1 MFIVKELKAREYK
14 RFEDIK
20 QIRADGTEFWSAR
33 ELAPALEYTKWENF
47 QNVIKRAM
55 IACENSGH
63 SVEDDFPEVRK
74 IVDAGIASKPVKDY
88 ELNRYAC
95 YLIVQNGDPRKEV
108 IALGQ
113 TYFAIQTY
121 RQEVADHF
129 NEIDEDRR
137 RLVVRGDIKQWNQML
152 AETAHNAGV
161 ITNEEF
167 AIFQNAG
174 YMGLYGG
181 LDVDDIHKRKNL
193 EVGQKILDYMGSTE
207 LIANLFRISQT
218 EEKLRKD
225 EVDNAKTATSIHYSV
240 GKEVR
245 SAIEKIGG
253 TMPEDLPTPEKSIQ
267 EIEKEQMDRL
277 KAKAK
282 AGKLMLDE

>member
-1 MFIVKELKAREYK
+1 MPDLKAREYR

-20 QIRADGTEFWSAR
+20 YVRKNGSEYWSAR
-33 ELAPALEYTKWENF
+33 ELADVLDYSQWRNF
-47 QNVIKRAM
+47 QKVINRAM

-63 SVEDDFPEVRK
+63 ETYDFAEVSK
-74 IVDAGIASKPVKDY
+74 IVEAGAASKSIKDY
-88 ELNRYAC
+88 ELTRYAC

-121 RQEVADHF
+121 RQEIADHF
-129 NEIDEDRR
+129 NQLDEDRR
-137 RLVVRGDIKQWNQML
+137 RLVVRGDIKQWNQL
-152 AETAHNAGV
+152 LVETAHDAGV

-167 AIFQNAG
+167 AMFQNAG

-181 LDVDDIHKRKNL
+181 LDVKDIHDRKGL
-193 EVGQKILDYMGSTE
+193 TARQKILDYMGSTE

-225 EVDNAKTATSIHYSV
+225 KVEGAEAATKVHYSV

-253 TMPEDLPTPEKSIQ
+253 TMPEDLPVPEKSIQ
-267 EIEKEQMDRL
+267 QIEREQMMLL
-277 KAKAK
+277 KDKAEK
-282 AGKLMLDE
+282 GKLMLDE

>member
-1 MFIVKELKAREYK
+1 MSELRAKEYR
-14 RFEDIK
+14 RFEEIK
-20 QIRADGTEFWSAR
+20 QVRNDGTEFWSAR
-33 ELAPALEYTKWENF
+33 ELAVALDYNKWENF
-47 QNVIKRAM
+47 AKVIKRAM

-63 SVEDDFPEVRK
+63 AVAYDFPEVRK
-74 IVDAGIASKPVKDY
+74 IVEAGVTKKPILDY
-88 ELNRYAC
+88 ELTRYAC
-95 YLIVQNGDPRKEV
+95 YLIVQNGDPRKEL

-129 NEIDEDRR
+129 NELSEDSR

-174 YMGLYGG
+174 YIGLYGG
-181 LDVDDIHKRKNL
+181 LDVNDIHARKGL

-225 EVDNAKTATSIHYSV
+225 KVHNAETATSAHYSV
-240 GKEVR
+240 GREVR
-245 SAIEKIGG
+245 TAIEKIGG

-267 EIEKEQMDRL
+267 QIEKEQMARL

-282 AGKLMLDE
+282 EGKLMLDE

>member
-1 MFIVKELKAREYK
+1 MSGLKAVEYK

-20 QIRADGTEFWSAR
+20 QIRSDGTEFWSAR
-33 ELAPALEYTKWENF
+33 ELSFALDYNKWENF
-47 QNVIKRAM
+47 HNVIKRAM

-63 SVEDDFPEVRK
+63 NIFECFPEVRK
-74 IVDAGIASKPVKDY
+74 TSEMPKGGSKEIIDY
-88 ELNRYAC
+88 ELTRYAC

-129 NEIDEDRR
+129 NELDEDNR

-152 AETAHNAGV
+152 AETAHKAGV

-174 YMGLYGG
+174 YKGLYGG
-181 LDVDDIHKRKNL
+181 LDVSDIHARKGL

-207 LIANLFRISQT
+207 LIANLFRVSQT

-225 EVDNAKTATSIHYSV
+225 KISDSQTATHIHYSV
-240 GKEVR
+240 GSEIR
-245 SAIEKIGG
+245 NTIEKIGG

-267 EIEKEQMDRL
+267 QIEKEQIQKL
-277 KAKAK
+277 KEKAQN
-282 AGKLMLDE
+282 GQLMLDE

>member
-1 MFIVKELKAREYK
+1 MVRKLKAREYK

-20 QIRADGTEFWSAR
+20 QVRKDGTEFWSAR

-47 QNVIKRAM
+47 QNVIRRAM

-74 IVDAGIASKPVKDY
+74 IVDAGITSKPVKDY
-88 ELNRYAC
+88 ELTRYAC

-129 NEIDEDRR
+129 NELDEDRR

-167 AIFQNAG
+167 AIFQNVG

-225 EVDNAKTATSIHYSV
+225 EVDNAKVATSIHYSV
-240 GKEVR
+240 GREVR

>member
-1 MFIVKELKAREYK
+1 MKELKAKEYK

-20 QIRADGTEFWSAR
+20 RIREDGTEFWSAR
-33 ELAPALEYTKWENF
+33 ELASVLDYSKWENF
-47 QNVIKRAM
+47 SKVIKRAM
-55 IACENSGH
+55 IACNNSGH
-63 SVEDDFPEVRK
+63 SVENDFPEVRK
-74 IVDAGIASKPVKDY
+74 IVDAGISSKPILDY
-88 ELNRYAC
+88 ELSRYAC

-129 NEIDEDRR
+129 NQLDEDNR
-137 RLVVRGDIKQWNQML
+137 RLVIRGDIKQWNQML

-181 LDVDDIHKRKNL
+181 LGVDDIHKRKEL

-225 EVDNAKTATSIHYSV
+225 QVKGAEIATDVYYNV

-245 SAIEKIGG
+245 TAIEKIGG
-253 TMPEDLPTPEKSIQ
+253 TMPEDMPKPDKSIQ
-267 EIEKEQMDRL
+267 QIEKEQMARL
-277 KAKAK
+277 KAKAQK
-282 AGKLMLDE
+282 GKLMLDE

>member
-1 MFIVKELKAREYK
+1 MRKLNVKEYK
-14 RFEDIK
+14 KFEDIK
-20 QIRADGTEFWSAR
+20 QVRADGSEFWSAR
-33 ELAPALEYTKWENF
+33 ELAIALDYTQWRNF
-47 QNVIKRAM
+47 SKVIGRAM

-63 SVEDDFPEVRK
+63 SVSNDFAEVSK
-74 IVDAGIASKPVKDY
+74 IVEAGATSKPKKDY
-88 ELNRYAC
+88 ELSRYAC

-129 NEIDEDRR
+129 NQLDEDRR
-137 RLVVRGDIKQWNQML
+137 RLVVRGDIKQWNQLL
-152 AETAHNAGV
+152 AETAHDAGV

-174 YMGLYGG
+174 YIGLYGG
-181 LDVDDIHKRKNL
+181 LDVEDIHARKEL
-193 EVGQKILDYMGSTE
+193 EIGQKILDYMGSTE

-225 EVDNAKTATSIHYSV
+225 HVQGAAAATSVHYNV
-240 GKEVR
+240 GREVR
-245 SAIEKIGG
+245 SAIRKIGG
-253 TMPEDLPTPEKSIQ
+253 TMPEDLPKPEKSIQ
-267 EIEKEQMDRL
+267 QIEKEQLARL
-277 KAKAK
+277 RAKAK
-282 AGKLMLDE
+282 KGKIMLDE

>member
-1 MFIVKELKAREYK
+1 MSNLKAKEYK

-20 QIRADGTEFWSAR
+20 NVRLDGTEYWNAR
-33 ELAPALEYTKWENF
+33 ELALVLDYSKWENF
-47 QNVIKRAM
+47 NKVIKRAM
-55 IACENSGH
+55 IACKNSGH
-63 SVEDDFPEVRK
+63 EIEYDFPEVRK
-74 IVDAGIASKPVKDY
+74 IVEAGATKKKIIDY
-88 ELNRYAC
+88 ELSRYAC

-121 RQEVADHF
+121 RQELADHF
-129 NEIDEDRR
+129 NQLDEDSR
-137 RLVVRGDIKQWNQML
+137 RLVVRGDIKQWNQLL
-152 AETAHNAGV
+152 AETAYSAGV

-181 LDVDDIHKRKNL
+181 LDVEDIHKRKGL
-193 EVGQKILDYMGSTE
+193 EIGQKILDYMGSTE

-225 EVDNAKTATSIHYSV
+225 NVKDAETATAVHGEV
-240 GKEVR
+240 GRKVR
-245 SAIEKIGG
+245 KAIKDIGG
-253 TMPEDLPTPEKSIQ
+253 TMPEDLPTPEKSIAQ
-267 EIEKEQMDRL
+267 IEKEQMARL
-277 KAKAK
+277 KEKAK
-282 AGKLMLDE
+282 KGKLMLDE

>member
-1 MFIVKELKAREYK
+1 
-14 RFEDIK
+14 
-20 QIRADGTEFWSAR
+20 
-33 ELAPALEYTKWENF
+33 
-47 QNVIKRAM
+47 M

-63 SVEDDFPEVRK
+63 SIEHDFPEVRK
-74 IVDAGIASKPVKDY
+74 NVEAGATSKPKKDY
-88 ELNRYAC
+88 ELTRYAC

-121 RQEVADHF
+121 RQELADHY
-129 NEIDEDRR
+129 NQLDEDRR
-137 RLVVRGDIKQWNQML
+137 RLVIRGDIKQWNQLL
-152 AETAHNAGV
+152 AETAHDAGV
-161 ITNEEF
+161 ISNEEF

-181 LDVDDIHKRKNL
+181 LDVDDIHARKEL
-193 EVGQKILDYMGSTE
+193 KVGQKILDYMGSTE

-225 EVDNAKTATSIHYSV
+225 KIQGADKATKTHYAV

-245 SAIEKIGG
+245 AAIRKIGG
-253 TMPEDLPTPEKSIQ
+253 TMPEDLPTPDKSIQ
-267 EIEKEQMDRL
+267 QIEKEQMERL
-277 KAKAK
+277 KKKAK
-282 AGKLMLDE
+282 EGKLMLDEEF

>member
-1 MFIVKELKAREYK
+1 MKLKAKEYK
-14 RFEDIK
+14 KFEDIK
-20 QIRADGTEFWSAR
+20 RTREDGSEYWSAR
-33 ELAPALEYTKWENF
+33 ELANALDYTKWENF
-47 QNVIKRAM
+47 SKVIGRAM

-63 SVEDDFPEVRK
+63 RVTDDFPEVRK
-74 IVDAGIASKPVKDY
+74 IVEAGATNKTIKDY
-88 ELNRYAC
+88 ELSRYAC

-121 RQEVADHF
+121 RQEVADRF
-129 NEIDEDRR
+129 NQLDEDRR
-137 RLVVRGDIKQWNQML
+137 RLVVRGDIKQWNQLL
-152 AETAHNAGV
+152 AETAHEAGV

-181 LDVDDIHKRKNL
+181 LDVEDIHARKQL

-218 EEKLRKD
+218 EEKIRKD
-225 EVDNAKTATSIHYSV
+225 KVHGAEAATSVHYNV

-245 SAIEKIGG
+245 AAIANIGG

-267 EIEKEQMDRL
+267 QIEKEQMAKL

-282 AGKLMLDE
+282 KGKIMLDE

>member
-1 MFIVKELKAREYK
+1 MSDLNAIEYK

-20 QIRADGTEFWSAR
+20 HIREDGSEYWSAR
-33 ELAPALEYTKWENF
+33 ELGPALDYAKWDNF
-47 QNVIKRAM
+47 SKVIKRAM
-55 IACENSGH
+55 VACENSGH
-63 SVEDDFPEVRK
+63 SVSNDFHEVRK
-74 IVDAGIASKPVKDY
+74 IV
-88 ELNRYAC
+88 E
-95 YLIVQNGDPRKEV
+95 
-108 IALGQ
+108 Q

-129 NEIDEDRR
+129 NELDEDNR

-181 LDVDDIHKRKNL
+181 MDVDDIHAKKQL

-218 EEKLRKD
+218 EEKIRKD
-225 EVDNAKTATSIHYSV
+225 KVQGADKATSVHYNV
-240 GKEVR
+240 GREVR
-245 SAIEKIGG
+245 NAIEKIGG

-267 EIEKEQMDRL
+267 QIEKEQMERL
-277 KAKAK
+277 KNKAK
-282 AGKLMLDE
+282 KGLLMLDE

>member
-1 MFIVKELKAREYK
+1 MSSLKGKEYK

-20 QIRADGTEFWSAR
+20 HIREDGSEYWSAR
-33 ELAPALEYTKWENF
+33 ELAPALEYTQWRNF
-47 QNVIKRAM
+47 ENVIKRAM

-63 SVEDDFPEVRK
+63 SILDEFAEVSK
-74 IVDAGIASKPVKDY
+74 IVEAGATSKPKKDY
-88 ELNRYAC
+88 ELSRYAC
-95 YLIVQNGDPRKEV
+95 YLIVQNGDPRKQV

-121 RQEVADHF
+121 RQELADHY
-129 NEIDEDRR
+129 NQLDEDRR
-137 RLVVRGDIKQWNQML
+137 RLVVRGDIKQWNQLL
-152 AETAHNAGV
+152 AETAHDAGV

-181 LDVDDIHKRKNL
+181 LDVDDIHSKKKL
-193 EVGQKILDYMGSTE
+193 SAEQKILDFMGSTE

-225 EVDNAKTATSIHYSV
+225 NIIGAEKATSTHYAV
-240 GKEVR
+240 GREVR
-245 SAIEKIGG
+245 KAIEKIGG

-267 EIEKEQMDRL
+267 QIEKEQMERL
-277 KAKAK
+277 KKKAK
-282 AGKLMLDE
+282 AGKIMLDE

>member
-1 MFIVKELKAREYK
+1 MGELRAPEYK
-14 RFEDIK
+14 IFEAIK
-20 QIRADGTEFWSAR
+20 NIRDDGTEYWSAR
-33 ELAPALEYTKWENF
+33 DLALALDYTKWENF
-47 QNVIKRAM
+47 SKVIKRAM

-63 SVEDDFPEVRK
+63 SISDDFPEVRK
-74 IVDAGIASKPVKDY
+74 IVEAGATSKPVADY
-88 ELNRYAC
+88 ELSRYAC

-108 IALGQ
+108 IAIGQ

-129 NEIDEDRR
+129 NELDEDNR

-181 LDVDDIHKRKNL
+181 LDVEDIHDKKGL

-218 EEKLRKD
+218 EEKLRR
-225 EVDNAKTATSIHYSV
+225 DNIMGAEKATATHYNV

-245 SAIEKIGG
+245 AAIENIGG

-267 EIEKEQMDRL
+267 QIEKEQMKRL
-277 KAKAK
+277 KEKAK
-282 AGKLMLDE
+282 KGKLLLDE

>member
-1 MFIVKELKAREYK
+1 MKKLIAEEYN

-20 QIRADGTEFWSAR
+20 QIREDGSEFWSAR
-33 ELAPALEYTKWENF
+33 DLALALDYNKWENF
-47 QNVIKRAM
+47 SKVINRAM

-63 SVEDDFPEVRK
+63 TIAYDFPEVRK
-74 IVDAGIASKPVKDY
+74 IVEAGVTKKPILDY
-88 ELNRYAC
+88 ELSRYAC

-129 NEIDEDRR
+129 NELSEDNR

-152 AETAHNAGV
+152 AETAHKAGV

-181 LDVDDIHKRKNL
+181 LDVDDIHTKKGL

-225 EVDNAKTATSIHYSV
+225 EVDNAKTATSVHYSV
-240 GKEVR
+240 GREVR
-245 SAIEKIGG
+245 TAIEKIGG

-267 EIEKEQMDRL
+267 QIEKEQMARL

-282 AGKLMLDE
+282 KGKLMLDE

>member
-1 MFIVKELKAREYK
+1 MKELRAREYK

-20 QIRADGTEFWSAR
+20 RIRTDGTEFWSAR

-74 IVDAGIASKPVKDY
+74 IVDAGITSKPVKDY
-88 ELNRYAC
+88 ELTRYAC

-129 NEIDEDRR
+129 NELDEDRR

-167 AIFQNAG
+167 SLFQNAG

-181 LDVDDIHKRKNL
+181 LDVDDIHRRKNL
-193 EVGQKILDYMGSTE
+193 EIGQKILDYMGSTE
-207 LIANLFRISQT
+207 LIANLFHISQT
-218 EEKLRKD
+218 EEKLRRD

-267 EIEKEQMDRL
+267 EIEKEQMARL
-277 KAKAK
+277 KSKAK